1 MLVGE
6 APNEGQGQL
15 AINSRLGADAAPLL
29 FLSSFLSSLAFIS
42 EAQPVHS
49 CASKSI
55 NMALMKTPLDLSKDI
70 DEWSSIVFI
79 FSLREEMK
87 AVSAWGCWCHA
98 QCWQSRAQGPHHPN
112 LGHIPQFSVP
122 FFATGKKAIA
132 SAGLRGEIP
141 GRYLTFKSLSCC
153 Q

>member
-29 FLSSFLSSLAFIS
+29 FLSSFLSFLAFIS

-55 NMALMKTPLDLSKDI
+55 NTALMKTPLDLSKDI

-87 AVSAWGCWCHA
+87 AVSARGCRCHS
-98 QCWQSRAQGPHHPN
+98 QCWQSGARGLTTPTSGIFPN
-112 LGHIPQFSVP
+112 SQ
-122 FFATGKKAIA
+122 
-132 SAGLRGEIP
+132 
-141 GRYLTFKSLSCC
+141 SLFCNRKESNHLSWTAR
-153 Q
+153 

>member
-55 NMALMKTPLDLSKDI
+55 NTALMKTPLDLSKDI
-70 DEWSSIVFI
+70 DEWSSVVFI

-87 AVSAWGCWCHA
+87 ALSSRGCRCHSRR
-98 QCWQSRAQGPHHPN
+98 WQSGARGPQHSNLRAHSP
-112 LGHIPQFSVP
+112 LLSP
-122 FFATGKKAIA
+122 FLQSESKRWPRLDRAVKFQ
-132 SAGLRGEIP
+132 AGI
-141 GRYLTFKSLSCC
+141 
-153 Q
+153 

>member
-55 NMALMKTPLDLSKDI
+55 NTALMKTPLDLSKDI
-70 DEWSSIVFI
+70 DEWSSVVFI

-87 AVSAWGCWCHA
+87 ALSSRGCRCHSRR
-98 QCWQSRAQGPHHPN
+98 WQSGAGDLSTPTF
-112 LGHIPQFSVP
+112 GHIPHFSVP
-122 FFATGKKAIA
+122 FCNRKA
-132 SAGLRGEIP
+132 SDGLGWTAR
-141 GRYLTFKSLSCC
+141 
-153 Q
+153 